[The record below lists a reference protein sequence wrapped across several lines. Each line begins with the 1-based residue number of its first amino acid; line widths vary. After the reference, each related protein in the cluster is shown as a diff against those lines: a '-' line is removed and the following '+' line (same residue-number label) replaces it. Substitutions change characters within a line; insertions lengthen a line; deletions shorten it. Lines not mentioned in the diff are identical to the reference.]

1 MIRPLTLAALL
12 LVPLAGCTSDD
23 RAVTTG
29 AVTRE
34 TITEVVEAPATV
46 TARAVASVTSPADAV
61 VAQVLVEDGA
71 DVRRGA
77 VLLRLTSESA
87 TGALRT
93 ALAAQAVGGDAVSR
107 ALAASTLQSARAT
120 VDALTVRAP
129 IDGVVTFGG
138 SSPSS
143 DVPALDA
150 LPGALQGLAGSLLG
164 GASSGSDV
172 TTNELTVGAPVGA
185 GAGLLTVTDVSALG
199 LAAEVDET
207 DVLLVKAGTTAQV
220 QLDAVPT
227 ADYTATVTGVDLAPL
242 SSAGGGVGYRVRLA
256 LTGTPAPRPGMSAVV
271 RLKVREA
278 SSALSVPSAA
288 VVRDGADDIVYAV
301 VDGVVR
307 RRVVAVGAQGVDR
320 VEVTSGLAEGDVV
333 VVRDADGLRDGQ
345 RVDT

>member
-138 SSPSS
+138 SVASDSPT
-143 DVPALDA
+143 LDA

-172 TTNELTVGAPVGA
+172 TTNELSVGAPVGA

-288 VVRDGADDIVYAV
+288 VVRDGADDVVYAV